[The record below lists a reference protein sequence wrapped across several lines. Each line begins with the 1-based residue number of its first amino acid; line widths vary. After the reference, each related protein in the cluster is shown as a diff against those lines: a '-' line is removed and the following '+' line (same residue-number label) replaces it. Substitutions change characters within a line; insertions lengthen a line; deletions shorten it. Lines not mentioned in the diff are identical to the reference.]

1 MELYANAEYTGAIEI
16 LNVLASRP
24 AAEAPVFQ
32 LLSRA
37 YANKG
42 RLSEADAWC
51 LRAIAADTMNAASRY
66 LLALIRIEQL
76 RPDDAMSALRKAIYL
91 EPDFVVAHFTL
102 ANLYRRRRKHG
113 ESERHLRN
121 ALRALQGF
129 RPEEELP
136 ESEGMTAGNL
146 IEMIEATRANGGSNG
161 QRRIDR

>member
-1 MELYANAEYTGAIEI
+1 
-16 LNVLASRP
+16 
-24 AAEAPVFQ
+24 
-32 LLSRA
+32 
-37 YANKG
+37 
-42 RLSEADAWC
+42 
-51 LRAIAADTMNAASRY
+51 MNAASRY